1 MIKKLLLVIM
11 LANMIF
17 AADATVEI
25 VKKIDSLPKIAVQ
38 DASDNGVNLNFRK
51 RFYKIIAGDLRVS
64 AHFRVLDEYLQSSY
78 SGSVGENFLS
88 KKGVDLIL
96 RFKVTLEGDY
106 VNATVKLI
114 NASSGE
120 VKNETNYKIQNK
132 KRFPFLAHRIVV
144 AINDI
149 IGAPSIKWMEQ
160 FVIFAKYTGAKQS
173 EIVVSDYT
181 LSFQKTIVKGGLNIF
196 PVWANSSQ
204 NAFYYS
210 SYNGYIPTLYR
221 VDLTNGSREKII
233 SSVGMLVCSDVSKDG
248 KKLLLTMAPN
258 DQTDIYM
265 YDLAYKQLEKI
276 TKYRGIDV
284 NGNFVD
290 NDKKIIFVSD
300 RLGYPNIF
308 AKNLNSSSSVEQ
320 MVYHG
325 KNNNSVSAI
334 GNYIVYSSREKT
346 SEFGTK
352 VFNLYLISTQ
362 TDYIRQLTANGRNLY
377 PRFADDKET
386 IMFIKQYKNQSSLGI
401 IRLNANKSYLFPLK
415 VGKIQSIDW

>member
-1 MIKKLLLVIM
+1 MIKKILLIIM
-11 LANMIF
+11 FTSVIF

-25 VKKIDSLPKIAVQ
+25 VKKIDSLPKVAIQ
-38 DASDNGVNLNFRK
+38 DASDSSVNLNFRK

-64 AHFRVLDEYLQSSY
+64 AHFRVLDEYLRSSFD
-78 SGSVGENFLS
+78 GSAQENFLS
-88 KKGVDLIL
+88 KKSVDLIL
-96 RFKVTLEGDY
+96 RFKITLQDNY

-144 AINDI
+144 AINNL

-160 FVIFAKYTGAKQS
+160 FVIFSKYTGAKQS

-210 SYNGYIPTLYR
+210 SYNGYIPTLYK

-233 SSVGMLVCSDVSKDG
+233 SSKGMLVCSDVSADG

-276 TKYRGIDV
+276 TKYSGIDV

-308 AKNLNSSSSVEQ
+308 AKNLDNSSGVEQ

-334 GNYIVYSSREKT
+334 GNYIVYSSREKM
-346 SEFGTK
+346 SEFGRK
-352 VFNLYLISTQ
+352 VFNLYLISTK